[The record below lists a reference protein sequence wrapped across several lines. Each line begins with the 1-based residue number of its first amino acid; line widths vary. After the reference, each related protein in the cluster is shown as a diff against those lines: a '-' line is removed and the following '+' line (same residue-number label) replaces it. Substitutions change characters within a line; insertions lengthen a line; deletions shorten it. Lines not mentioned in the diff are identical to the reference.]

1 VHGLSRTAGGIA
13 HGRHHGGSG
22 PSGWLLA
29 GATAALLALCLLG
42 WGVWVMTR
50 PVGST
55 EQLIAELERALQRT
69 GRPLHD
75 GVTLATLEDRY
86 RFTPEVAGY
95 VRALRL
101 SRYGGRAIAPD
112 RAQRRALRRELGLGL
127 GPLGRLRALR
137 ALPPR
142 LRAHSS

>member
-1 VHGLSRTAGGIA
+1 
-13 HGRHHGGSG
+13 
-22 PSGWLLA
+22 
-29 GATAALLALCLLG
+29 
-42 WGVWVMTR
+42 MR

-55 EQLIAELERALQRT
+55 EQLIAELERALERT

-75 GVTLATLEDRY
+75 GVTLAALEDRY
-86 RFTPEVAGY
+86 RFTPEVAAY
-95 VRALRL
+95 MRALRL
-101 SRYGGRAIAPD
+101 SRYGGRATAPD

-142 LRAHSS
+142 LRGSAHAT